1 MFKPPQVS
9 RALVVGF
16 LVWCGVACAANFEA
30 GADVSHLR
38 FFEDRG
44 AVYRESEEPRDAL
57 VILRNQGLTCARL
70 RLFTSS
76 AAQAQADPY
85 NRINNLD
92 YTIPL
97 AQRVKKAGLRLLLD
111 FHYSD
116 TWADPGKQA
125 KPSAWANLAFAEL
138 EQRMYEYNRDC
149 IRAFAEAGAIPDQ
162 VQVGNEI
169 TSGLLW
175 PEGRVGGSFENPTQ
189 WQQLGTLLKAAI
201 RGIKEASG
209 TNQPVILIH
218 IDRGGDWNATRWYF
232 DGLRAQQVEFDAIGL
247 SYYPFWHGTFEALRT
262 CLEGAVGRYGKPVA
276 IVETDFPW
284 SNSNDILGLP
294 ATPDGQSRYLVE
306 LAKIVKG
313 LPQNR
318 GLGIYWWG
326 AEYRSA
332 KGVNTA
338 GFEYRSL
345 FDNEGNVLPVAST
358 LGRLAAPAVLKT
370 AKTGTNVT
378 LSWPLSGAGW
388 SLMASTNLAFPVSW
402 ASLGSDFA
410 DDGYG
415 FTTNLPL
422 QEEAS
427 RFYRLQSN

>member
-1 MFKPPQVS
+1 MLTHRTLPLAFAVCLLA
-9 RALVVGF
+9 RI
-16 LVWCGVACAANFEA
+16 GVAWAGTFEA

-44 AVYRESEEPRDAL
+44 RVYRDSGDAKDAL
-57 VILRNQGLTCARL
+57 VILRERGLTCARL

-76 AAQAQADPY
+76 SEQAQADPY
-85 NRINNLD
+85 NRINNLE

-97 AQRVKKAGLRLLLD
+97 AQRVKKAGLRLLLN

-125 KPSAWANLAFAEL
+125 KPSAWTNLAFADL
-138 EQRMYEYNRDC
+138 EQRTYEYSRDC
-149 IRAFAEAGAIPDQ
+149 IRAFSEAGAMPDQ

-175 PEGRVGGSFENPTQ
+175 PEGRVGGSYENPTQ
-189 WQQLGTLLKAAI
+189 WQQLGKLLKAAI

-209 TNQPVILIH
+209 TNQPLILIH
-218 IDRGGDWNATRWYF
+218 IDRGGDWNGTRWYF
-232 DGLRAQQVEFDAIGL
+232 DTLRAQDVEFDAIGL
-247 SYYPFWHGTFEALRT
+247 SYYPFWHGTLEALRG
-262 CLEGAVGRYGKPVA
+262 CLEGAANRYGKPV
-276 IVETDFPW
+276 VVMETAFPW
-284 SNSNDILGLP
+284 SNSKDILGFP
-294 ATPDGQSRYLVE
+294 ASPDGQTRYLVE

-326 AEYRSA
+326 TEYRSVE
-332 KGVNTA
+332 GVNTA

-378 LSWPLSGAGW
+378 LTWPLSGAGW
-388 SLMASTNLAFPVSW
+388 SLMASTNLSFPASW
-402 ASLGSDFA
+402 ASLGNKFA
-410 DDGYG
+410 DDGYV
-415 FTTNLPL
+415 FNTNVSLH
-422 QEEAS
+422 EEAS

>member
-1 MFKPPQVS
+1 MLTLRNLS
-9 RALVVGF
+9 LALSVY
-16 LVWCGVACAANFEA
+16 LLARNGVAWADVFEA

-38 FFEDRG
+38 FFEERG
-44 AVYRESEEPRDAL
+44 TVYRDSGVAKDAL
-57 VILRNQGLTCARL
+57 VTLRERGLTCARL

-76 AAQAQADPY
+76 PEQAQADPY
-85 NRINNLD
+85 NRINNLE

-125 KPSAWANLAFAEL
+125 KPSAWANLAFDEL
-138 EQRMYEYNRDC
+138 ERRMYEYNRDC
-149 IRAFAEAGAIPDQ
+149 IRAFSEAGAMPDQ

-175 PEGRVGGSFENPTQ
+175 PDGRIGGSYENPTQ
-189 WQQLGTLLKAAI
+189 WQQLGRLLKAAI

-209 TNQPVILIH
+209 TNQPTVLVH

-232 DGLRAQQVEFDAIGL
+232 DGLRTQQVEFDAIGL

-262 CLEGAVGRYGKPVA
+262 CLEGAVGRYGKPIA
-276 IVETDFPW
+276 IVETAFPW
-284 SNSNDILGLP
+284 SNSADVQGFP
-294 ATPDGQSRYLVE
+294 ATPEGQTCYLVE

-318 GLGIYWWG
+318 GAGIYWWG
-326 AEYRSA
+326 AEYRILE
-332 KGVNTA
+332 GVNTA
-338 GFEYRSL
+338 GFEYRSF
-345 FDNEGNVLPVAST
+345 FDKGGNVLPVAST
-358 LGRLAAPAVLKT
+358 LGRLAVPALLKT
-370 AKTGTNVT
+370 TRLGTNVT
-378 LSWPLSGAGW
+378 LTWPLSGAGW
-388 SLMASTNLAFPVSW
+388 SLMATTNLAFPDSW
-402 ASLGSDFA
+402 APLGNNFA

-415 FTTNLPL
+415 FNTSLPL
-422 QEEAS
+422 QEAAS
-427 RFYRLQSN
+427 CFYRLQSN